1 MTPREAILS
10 KINSQ
15 IAGGKTDTERRANV
29 ANRLSKAPLGI
40 IPERGNIG
48 HSEKVE
54 LFCSKAIAVQ
64 STVSRL
70 ASADLIPGEIA
81 TYLRQKNLPQAL
93 RMGSDER
100 LAMLDWSTAPGLTC
114 ETGPTDGSD
123 EVGLSHA
130 NSAIAETGTL
140 VLISG
145 ADNPTT
151 LNFLP
156 ENHIIVVRSAD
167 IEGDYESAL
176 GRIRQAFGKGRM
188 PRTVNMVTGPS
199 RSGDIEQKILLGAH
213 GPRSLHIIV
222 VDD

>member
-10 KINSQ
+10 KIKSQ
-15 IAGGKTDTERRANV
+15 IAAGKQDTERRANV
-29 ANRLSKAPLGI
+29 ANRLGKPPLGI
-40 IPERGNIG
+40 IPERGKIN
-48 HSEKVE
+48 HREKVE
-54 LFCSKAIAVQ
+54 LFCSKALAVQ
-64 STVSRL
+64 STVSHL
-70 ASADLIPGEIA
+70 ASLDLVPNEIA
-81 TYLRQKNLPQAL
+81 TYLRQKNLPQSL
-93 RMGSDER
+93 RMGEDER
-100 LAMLDWSTAPGLTC
+100 LSKLDWSTAPGLTC

-145 ADNPTT
+145 SDNPTT

-156 ENHIIVVRSAD
+156 ENHIIVVRSSD
-167 IEGDYESAL
+167 IDGDYEAAL
-176 GRIRQAFGKGRM
+176 GRIRHTFGKGQM

-213 GPRSLHIIV
+213 GPRSLHIIL